1 MLKTTIFV
9 EPVAKARART
19 VIKGGRV
26 MSYTPHKTVKAEAAI
41 RAAICDELN
50 YFDKD
55 IPLYLEATFYR
66 PRPKSLA
73 KRVVLPVQRP
83 DIDNYTKLL
92 TDALE
97 KFVYANDSQITMM
110 LVKKRFG
117 LPRIELVITE
127 DIADIKEEE
136 I

>member
-41 RAAICDELN
+41 RAAIYDKVD
-50 YFDKD
+50 YFYKD

-66 PRPKSLA
+66 PRPKSLV
-73 KRVVLPVQRP
+73 KRIVLPVQRP

-97 KFVYANDSQITMM
+97 KFVYANDSQITSM
-110 LVKKRFG
+110 LVRKRFG

-127 DIADIKEEE
+127 DIADVKKEET
-136 I
+136 